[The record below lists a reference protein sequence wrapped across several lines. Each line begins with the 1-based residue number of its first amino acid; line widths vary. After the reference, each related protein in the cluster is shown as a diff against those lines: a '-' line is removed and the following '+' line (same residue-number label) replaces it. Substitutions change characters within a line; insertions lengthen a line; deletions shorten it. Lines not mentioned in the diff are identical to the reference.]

1 MPDNCAFDPTRECN
15 GLKAVGL
22 LEMRVKSLENWQENS
37 RQFHRDFY
45 DWQRQQIA
53 RDATLDEKINQLVTN
68 VNKLVARQE
77 QEDQEPRQLKNN
89 ITKEVVKYVVL
100 LVVGALLAAIGLKG

>member
-1 MPDNCAFDPTRECN
+1 MPDNCAFDPSRECK
-15 GLKAVGL
+15 GLKATEL
-22 LEMRVKSLENWQENS
+22 LEMRVKSLESWQENS

-53 RDATLDEKINQLVTN
+53 RDAALDEKINQLVTN

-77 QEDQEPRQLKNN
+77 QEDQEPRQMKNS
-89 ITKEVVKYVVL
+89 IAKEVIKYVVL
-100 LVVGALLAAIGLKG
+100 LIVGAILAGIGLKG